1 MKQIE
6 LGFDLRV
13 ALCKPR
19 IMKKLPKSL
28 YDRVK
33 TSLEK
38 GNEFLDGD
46 RSDRALEEF
55 ERALG
60 FIPEPRDDYEVTYE
74 VLAAIGDV
82 HWFNE
87 DFEEALETFESAQK
101 IFGAAHQHYQP
112 FLLLRI
118 GQCCYEL
125 EDEERARTL
134 LKMGLEAIGAELFEE
149 EDPKYLEL
157 VS

>member
-1 MKQIE
+1 
-6 LGFDLRV
+6 
-13 ALCKPR
+13 
-19 IMKKLPKSL
+19 MKKLPKSL

-33 TSLEK
+33 ISLEK

-87 DFEEALETFESAQK
+87 DFEKALETFESAQK

-125 EDEERARTL
+125 EDEERAHTL